1 MFKESQQL
9 MQVVNDFKDKN
20 IDLEIKYVDLM
31 LEQDTL
37 NEEQTAELMNKKKAV
52 IDGRNKILLP
62 HLSVQKRKNL
72 IDHELA
78 LEGEIL
84 I

>member
-37 NEEQTAELMNKKKAV
+37 NEEQTAELMRKKKAV

-84 I
+84 